1 MDGWGKP
8 KPSNGQY
15 PTPPTETSHPVT
27 AQRLPSRHQKQS
39 ETQPRHTIPP
49 PASLPNTPAPWQLG
63 RHSQYLTGTA
73 HDQQSP
79 NSSVQPID
87 GSPEGDA
94 GGNWGTIRVQRQVNE
109 FEEGRVVDVEEE
121 LHRRLKAR
129 QVRLL
134 SFLSGGHLTPLI
146 DFNDCIRR
154 HDRYRFSHRHRDG
167 SEAR

>member
-1 MDGWGKP
+1 MDGWEKP
-8 KPSNGQY
+8 KSSDGRY
-15 PTPPTETSHPVT
+15 PASPTETLPPVT
-27 AQRLPSRHQKQS
+27 AQRRPSRHLKQS

-49 PASLPNTPAPWQLG
+49 PAFLPNTPAPWQLG
-63 RHSQYLTGTA
+63 RHSQYLTDTA

-79 NSSVQPID
+79 NPSVQPIG

-94 GGNWGTIRVQRQVNE
+94 GGNWGTVRIQRQVNE

-134 SFLSGGHLTPLI
+134 LFLSGACLTPLI

-154 HDRYRFSHRHRDG
+154 HNRYRFSHWHRD
-167 SEAR
+167 SPEAR